1 MSNLQ
6 RSIDKLSAK
15 QGKNNVV
22 SSGSAYALSGSGA
35 FKASLYAPKE
45 KMDFSSRA
53 VKMFK
58 EADKNS
64 VEYKKFK
71 NLRDDR
77 LAYNR
82 ITRDLNPPSRRRLM
96 TSSGNVVTAQASTI
110 QGRYRLQNIETWK
123 GNTLSQSAISN
134 RQNLMTNSPG
144 VKQELEGRH
153 RLQNIETWKGGLN
166 GQKLTPE
173 AKANLRMGA
182 GLVFGTIAGGIE
194 NYAQATGNKGLATGA
209 GFVKN
214 IGYGA
219 AAGAMVGG
227 PIGAVIGGS
236 VGALNAA
243 FEELAGR
250 ARDAAEAL
258 EGQAA
263 RVRSGRRFDIQMKD
277 FEQ

>member
-1 MSNLQ
+1 
-6 RSIDKLSAK
+6 
-15 QGKNNVV
+15 
-22 SSGSAYALSGSGA
+22 
-35 FKASLYAPKE
+35 
-45 KMDFSSRA
+45 MDFSSRA

>member
-1 MSNLQ
+1 MNTTLSNLQ
-6 RSIDKLSAK
+6 RSIDKLSVK

-22 SSGSAYALSGSGA
+22 SSGSVYALSGSGA
-35 FKASLYAPKE
+35 FKNSLYTPKE

-53 VKMFK
+53 VKMFR

-64 VEYKKFK
+64 EEYKKFK
-71 NLRDDR
+71 SLRDGQ

-82 ITRDLNPPSRRRLM
+82 IKRDLNPPSRRSLR

-153 RLQNIETWKGGLN
+153 RLQNIETWNGGSN

-194 NYAQATGNKGLATGA
+194 NYA
-209 GFVKN
+209 
-214 IGYGA
+214 
-219 AAGAMVGG
+219 
-227 PIGAVIGGS
+227 
-236 VGALNAA
+236 
-243 FEELAGR
+243 
-250 ARDAAEAL
+250 
-258 EGQAA
+258 
-263 RVRSGRRFDIQMKD
+263 
-277 FEQ
+277 